1 VAPHFYIYLKAFQEG
16 WDMASNF
23 KITTD
28 KKNDGFGLQLNGD
41 FDATSAW
48 ELIYAIKK
56 LPEDAIRVAIF
67 TDGLKDILP
76 FGLHVFHRFMR
87 SLNGQF
93 TRIVFTGSNASRLSP
108 HPPREVSYISA
119 YSSNFLNQPFKYVAD
134 LKRD

>member
-1 VAPHFYIYLKAFQEG
+1 
-16 WDMASNF
+16 MASNF
-23 KITTD
+23 GITTD
-28 KKNDGFGLQLNGD
+28 QKSDKFGLKLVGD

-56 LPEDAIRVAIF
+56 LPEDAIKVAIC

-87 SLNGQF
+87 SLNGQS
-93 TRIVFTGSNASRLSP
+93 TRIVFAGSNASRLSP
-108 HPPREVSYISA
+108 ENSKLVSYIEA
-119 YSSNFLNQPFKYVAD
+119 YSSNFLNQPSKLVSN